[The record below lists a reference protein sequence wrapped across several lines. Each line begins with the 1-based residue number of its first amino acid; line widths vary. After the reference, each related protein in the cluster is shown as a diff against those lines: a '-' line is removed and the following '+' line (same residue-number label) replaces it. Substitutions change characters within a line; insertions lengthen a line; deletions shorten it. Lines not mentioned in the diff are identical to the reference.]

1 MDPLNSN
8 LLLEASCFRFWPE
21 GKRPFAA
28 VSGITILR
36 NRGNIAFGDGGI
48 DPNSRGGRS
57 IGPPFPG
64 IPAGRSGV
72 YLFRDSNGEIQYVGK
87 AKCLRKRLAQ
97 YPLAADNLSGEG
109 FQKHMAEIW
118 AASERVDWLP
128 VPDELGALVLEL
140 DLVGRLKPRFNR
152 ALNPPPRRLLW
163 LIHQHGRK
171 KSLRFVAD
179 PNKEG
184 EVLFGP
190 IRGGS
195 WTTKVLEALLPAG
208 EEDNPERIQMAL
220 SFAKGEGTT
229 LLRELES
236 VCSLGAEGK
245 GNSNGE
251 SDSMIRRIAILKAFD
266 QRRFR
271 QNLALELCGF
281 FPICSLGP
289 QAWNHPIIPGRK
301 WFYAIREGR
310 IRGVIEMNSSCKSPD
325 NWEGTNEI
333 MGNGSEGYTFA
344 KGPEEP
350 LLLQAWLDRSSA
362 NSQSFVCAQTT
373 QSTGSAGSA

>member
-1 MDPLNSN
+1 
-8 LLLEASCFRFWPE
+8 
-21 GKRPFAA
+21 
-28 VSGITILR
+28 
-36 NRGNIAFGDGGI
+36 
-48 DPNSRGGRS
+48 
-57 IGPPFPG
+57 
-64 IPAGRSGV
+64 
-72 YLFRDSNGEIQYVGK
+72 
-87 AKCLRKRLAQ
+87 LAQ

-163 LIHQHGRK
+163 LIHQQGRK

-208 EEDNPERIQMAL
+208 EADNPERMQMAL
-220 SFAKGEGTT
+220 SFAKGEGNT
-229 LLRELES
+229 LIRELES
-236 VCSLGAEGK
+236 VCSLGAEGI

-281 FPICSLGP
+281 FPIGSLGP

-325 NWEGTNEI
+325 NREGTIEI
-333 MGNGSEGYTFA
+333 MGSASEGYTFA